1 MEFINKPKALQ
12 NIPTNLQLKPPKYLD
27 YSHIK
32 TKKLVM
38 EAWKGGEIYN
48 IYEGLWEKHYKIKDL
63 EGHLDVL

>member
-38 EAWKGGEIYN
+38 EAWKGGEFTTYMKAFGKN
-48 IYEGLWEKHYKIKDL
+48 ITKLRISKAT
-63 EGHLDVL
+63 